1 MDRDGQGDEEE
12 PPHGDHLRLLRHRQP
27 PLRRL
32 HLLRRRPRCRLFL
45 RACGESGR
53 RGHLDHHVHERHDRQ
68 AQRGH
73 EEPPLPVCPVLHHD
87 LRPRLRLRRHDPPRH
102 ALLPHQ
108 LPQLLLR
115 QHLGRG
121 YRHGLQHGE
130 LRLGGPPQDL
140 LRPQD
145 HLHLPGPHPLHH
157 DALPARRGEEE
168 VRPLVHQEAPHLLR
182 PCPEGYEA
190 RHPHDV
196 PQLEAR

>member
-1 MDRDGQGDEEE
+1 MAKGMKKNLPTVTTYVSFAIDNPHYDGFISYEDALAAAASSE
-12 PPHGDHLRLLRHRQP
+12 P
-27 PLRRL
+27 
-32 HLLRRRPRCRLFL
+32 
-45 RACGESGR
+45 AVESGR

-87 LRPRLRLRRHDPPRH
+87 LRPRLRLRRHDAPRH

-115 QHLGRG
+115 QHVGRG

-145 HLHLPGPHPLHH
+145 HLHVFSPHPLHH
-157 DALPARRGEEE
+157 DALPPRRGEEE

-190 RHPHDV
+190 RHPHHV